1 MADQKWA
8 ADERKLAS
16 AYGTFRFSRQTI
28 HPANASSKA
37 GLVNVSSQL
46 LVLL

>member
-16 AYGTFRFSRQTI
+16 AYGEFQ
-28 HPANASSKA
+28 
-37 GLVNVSSQL
+37 
-46 LVLL
+46 VLLSLDIEGCFIFWQLQES